1 MDTSDSMDW
10 NRDLIDEYVD
20 EHPHERIKD
29 WMPGGS
35 DMEQRI
41 ADQEEMN
48 REIHDRLTPRDVL
61 EALAEESA
69 ELGQAALK
77 MIRAFRIGWCNN
89 VTPVT
94 PQEALDNLA
103 EEIADVELVVEVLRH
118 YYAFNA
124 PLGKIMDAKRSRW
137 LERLKEWKEKYKQ
150 RSPRFEEL
158 AKQKGGQK

>member
-1 MDTSDSMDW
+1 MKKETG
-10 NRDLIDEYVD
+10 
-20 EHPHERIKD
+20 D

-35 DMEQRI
+35 DMEQRL
-41 ADQEEMN
+41 ADQDEMN
-48 REIHDRLTPRDVL
+48 RYIHDQLTPRDAL

-69 ELGQAALK
+69 ELSQAALK

-118 YYAFNA
+118 YYAFNT
-124 PLGKIMDAKRSRW
+124 PLGKIMDAKRTRW
-137 LERLKEWKEKYKQ
+137 VERLKEWREKYKL
-150 RSPRFEEL
+150 RGARFEEL
-158 AKQKGGQK
+158 AKEKGGQK